1 MPHCVS
7 RPLTDAFQCGHGL
20 DPRQFRFSFYFLW
33 RRTMSDLKRQW
44 ISSMLAL
51 ACAAIA
57 PTGAQAQQRELRV
70 ISDRTDQGTL
80 RPILDAFEAR
90 SGAKVVGVFMDQGL
104 VNRLESRPTE
114 ADVVITKDAEL
125 LDIAAQRGLLD
136 PIKSAKITAA
146 IPPEFMDPGGRFFVD
161 AYRARV
167 IFYSKARVKPSELSS
182 YEDLA
187 SPKWK
192 GRICLRSGSHDYNLA
207 LFGMFYASFG
217 EAKAREVISGIGANL
232 ARAPKGNDREQARA
246 IFEGKCDVALM
257 NTYYHPMMAANPEQ
271 KAWADAVGVYF
282 PGQAGKGTFIMRSA
296 AGVTKATGNRDLAIA
311 LLEFIA
317 SREGQQLMVDRTKQY
332 SVLPDVPVDP
342 LMVKLGAEQG
352 LVAGRF
358 RVNFVP
364 LDEMAGQR
372 EQVIKLVN
380 EIRFDAER

>member
-1 MPHCVS
+1 MN
-7 RPLTDAFQCGHGL
+7 GL
-20 DPRQFRFSFYFLW
+20 KAR
-33 RRTMSDLKRQW
+33 W
-44 ISSMLAL
+44 IPGLLAL
-51 ACAAIA
+51 ACAMLGSTASL
-57 PTGAQAQQRELRV
+57 AQQRELRV

-80 RPILDAFEAR
+80 RPILEAFEAR
-90 SGAKVVGVFMDQGL
+90 SGAKVIGVFMDQGL

-125 LDIAAQRGLLD
+125 LDIAAERNLLE
-136 PIKSAKITAA
+136 PIKSAKISAA
-146 IPPEFMDPGGRFFVD
+146 IPPEFMDPKGRYFVD

-167 IFYSKARVKPSELSS
+167 IYFSKDRVKPGELST

-207 LFGMFYASFG
+207 LFGMFFASFG

-232 ARAPKGNDREQARA
+232 ARTPRGNDREQAKG
-246 IFEGKCDVALM
+246 IYEGKCDVALM

-271 KAWADAVGVYF
+271 KPWADAVGVFF
-282 PGQAGKGTFIMRSA
+282 PNQAGKGTFIMRSA
-296 AGVTKATGNRDLAIA
+296 AGLTKATANRDLAIQ

-317 SREGQQLMVDRTKQY
+317 SKEGQQLMVSRTKQY
-332 SVLPDVPVDP
+332 SVLPDVPPDP

-352 LVAGRF
+352 LVGGRF
-358 RVNFVP
+358 RVDFVP
-364 LDEMAGQR
+364 LDETADKR
-372 EQVIKLVN
+372 EAVIKFVN

>member
-1 MPHCVS
+1 
-7 RPLTDAFQCGHGL
+7 
-20 DPRQFRFSFYFLW
+20 
-33 RRTMSDLKRQW
+33 
-44 ISSMLAL
+44 MLICAL
-51 ACAAIA
+51 GASAQAQ
-57 PTGAQAQQRELRV
+57 AQAQQRVLRV

-90 SGAKVVGVFMDQGL
+90 SGAKVEGVFMDQGL

-136 PIKSAKITAA
+136 VIKSDKISAA
-146 IPPEFMDPGGRFFVD
+146 VPPEFMDPAGRYFVD
-161 AYRARV
+161 AYRARI
-167 IFYSKARVKPSELSS
+167 IFYSKARVKPADLSS

-207 LFGMFYASFG
+207 LFGQFFASFG
-217 EAKAREVISGIGANL
+217 EARARAVISGIGANL

-246 IFEGKCDVALM
+246 IFEGKCDVALL
-257 NTYYHPMMAANPEQ
+257 NTYYHPMMAADETQ

-282 PGQAGKGTFIMRSA
+282 PSQAGKGTFIMRSA
-296 AGVTKATGNRDLAIA
+296 VGLTKATANRDLALDLMAYI
-311 LLEFIA
+311 I
-317 SREGQQLMVDRTKQY
+317 SREGQQLIVDRTKQY
-332 SVLPDVPVDP
+332 SVLGDVKVHP

-352 LVAGRF
+352 LVDGRF
-358 RVNFVP
+358 KMDFVP
-364 LDEMAGQR
+364 LSEMAGKR

>member
-1 MPHCVS
+1 MP
-7 RPLTDAFQCGHGL
+7 GL
-20 DPRQFRFSFYFLW
+20 
-33 RRTMSDLKRQW
+33 
-44 ISSMLAL
+44 LAL
-51 ACAAIA
+51 ACAMLGSTASL
-57 PTGAQAQQRELRV
+57 AQQRELRV

-125 LDIAAQRGLLD
+125 LDLAAERNLLE
-136 PIKSAKITAA
+136 PIKSAKISAA
-146 IPPEFMDPGGRFFVD
+146 IPPEFMDAKGRYFVD

-167 IFYSKARVKPSELSS
+167 IYYSRDRVKPSELST

-207 LFGMFYASFG
+207 LFGMFFASFG
-217 EAKAREVISGIGANL
+217 EAKARQVISGIGANL
-232 ARAPKGNDREQARA
+232 ARTPRGNDREQAKG
-246 IFEGKCDVALM
+246 IYEGKCDVALM

-271 KAWADAVGVYF
+271 KPWADAVGVFF
-282 PGQAGKGTFIMRSA
+282 PNQAGKGTFIMRSA
-296 AGVTKATGNRDLAIA
+296 AGLTKATANRDLAVQ

-317 SREGQQLMVDRTKQY
+317 SKEGQQLMVSRTKQY
-332 SVLPDVPVDP
+332 SVLPDVPPDP
-342 LMVKLGAEQG
+342 LMVRLGTEQG
-352 LVAGRF
+352 LVGGRF
-358 RVNFVP
+358 KVDFVP
-364 LDEMAGQR
+364 LDETADKR
-372 EQVIKLVN
+372 ETVIKFVN

>member
-1 MPHCVS
+1 MMAWKILKLS
-7 RPLTDAFQCGHGL
+7 RLL
-20 DPRQFRFSFYFLW
+20 
-33 RRTMSDLKRQW
+33 
-44 ISSMLAL
+44 LAL
-51 ACAAIA
+51 TALSVA
-57 PTGAQAQQRELRV
+57 TGALSQQRVLRV

-90 SGAKVVGVFMDQGL
+90 SGAKVEGVFMDQGL

-136 PIKSAKITAA
+136 VIGSARIAQDVPAA
-146 IPPEFMDPGGRFFVD
+146 FRDPADRYFVD

-192 GRICLRSGSHDYNLA
+192 GRICVRSGSHDYNLA
-207 LFGMFYASFG
+207 LFAQFVVSFG
-217 EAKAREVISGIGANL
+217 PAKAREVISGIAANL
-232 ARAPKGNDREQARA
+232 ARSPKGNDREQARA

-257 NTYYHPMMAANPEQ
+257 NTYYHSIMAANPEQ
-271 KAWADAVGVYF
+271 KEWADAVGVYF
-282 PGQAGKGTFIMRSA
+282 PSQAGKGTFIMRSGGA
-296 AGVTKATGNRDLAIA
+296 LTKATGNRDLGLA

-317 SREGQQLMVDRTKQY
+317 SREGQVLMVERTRQY
-332 SVLPDVPVDP
+332 SVRDDVAANP

-352 LVAGRF
+352 LVGGRF
-358 RVNFVP
+358 KMDFVP
-364 LDEMAGQR
+364 LSQIASKR
-372 EQVIKLVN
+372 EEVIKLVN
-380 EIRFDAER
+380 EVRFDAER